1 MKWHR
6 RLHTGVTISIYKGNK
21 EFLTKN
27 SLEMSTGVKKQ
38 DQKQFQVERTYLNFY
53 FSGQTPSV
61 RKIRAETQG
70 RNLKLGT
77 DAKAFKEC

>member
-1 MKWHR
+1 
-6 RLHTGVTISIYKGNK
+6 
-21 EFLTKN
+21 
-27 SLEMSTGVKKQ
+27 MSTGVKKQ

-77 DAKAFKEC
+77 DAKAFKEYY